1 MPASSRPFGFL
12 SNRWAR
18 LLSVVLLV
26 QAAGYYA
33 ASRREEVPSPRPLAE
48 LPKQFSAWGMTQE
61 EALDAEVQ
69 AVLRADDAVSRVYF
83 DSANRRVVSLFVA
96 YFKSQRTGQTP
107 HSPKNCMPGSGW
119 IPAYSGLTTIRI
131 PGRREPI
138 RVNRYVV
145 SKGDQK
151 LLVLYWYQ
159 SRDRVI
165 ASEYAAKF
173 YLIADAI
180 RYNRTDTAL
189 VRVAVPLAGEETAA
203 ARTAEEFVQSFFVS
217 LQRFLPG

>member
-1 MPASSRPFGFL
+1 MPANKRPRGFL
-12 SNRWAR
+12 GKRRAR
-18 LLSVVLLV
+18 LLSIVLLLE
-26 QAAGYYA
+26 AAGFYA
-33 ASRREEVPSPRPLAE
+33 ASRREEALSPRPLAE
-48 LPKQFSAWGMTQE
+48 LPKQFGAWGMVRE
-61 EALDAEVQ
+61 EITEPEIQ
-69 AVLRADDAVSRVYF
+69 AVLRADDTVSRVYLNSSQGR
-83 DSANRRVVSLFVA
+83 SASLFVA
-96 YFKSQRTGQTP
+96 YFRSQRTGQAP

-119 IPAYSGLTTIRI
+119 VPTDSGAAVLRI
-131 PGRREPI
+131 PGRKEPI

-145 SKGDQK
+145 ARGDQK

-189 VRVAVPLAGEETAA
+189 VRVTVPLAGDESAA

-217 LQRFLPG
+217 LRQFLPA